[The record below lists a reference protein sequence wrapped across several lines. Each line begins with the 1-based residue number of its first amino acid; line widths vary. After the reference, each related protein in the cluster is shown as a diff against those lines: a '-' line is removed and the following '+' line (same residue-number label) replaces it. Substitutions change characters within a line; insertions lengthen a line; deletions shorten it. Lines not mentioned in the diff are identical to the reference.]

1 MDLGC
6 DPICC
11 SYSLPDIVLYSS
23 TQRVIVE
30 TKKLDD
36 QVLLRL
42 IARQLEEALGE
53 LYDRYGRLAYSLA
66 LNATG
71 DASLAEEI
79 VQDVFLRVW
88 NKAETYRPEQGKVV
102 TWLTSITRYRAIDML
117 RRHAVRPEGNRAV
130 WAEEA
135 PPLVSDSLAIE
146 DEVENRQRRQK
157 IQYALRQLPAEQRQ
171 ALAYAFFYG
180 YSHSQI
186 ASALNEPLGT
196 VKTRIRLGMQ
206 KLRELIPEE
215 NHVD

>member
-1 MDLGC
+1 MD
-6 DPICC
+6 
-11 SYSLPDIVLYSS
+11 Y
-23 TQRVIVE
+23 
-30 TKKLDD
+30 KKFDD
-36 QVLLRL
+36 QALLRL
-42 IARQLEEALGE
+42 IARRQEEALGE

-88 NKAETYRPEQGKVV
+88 NKAETYRAEQGKVV
-102 TWLTSITRYRAIDML
+102 TWLTSITRYRSIDML

-135 PPLVSDSLAIE
+135 HPLVSDSMAIE
-146 DEVENRQRRQK
+146 EEVSGLQRRQQ
-157 IQYALRQLPAEQRQ
+157 IQHAMRQLPSEQRQ

-186 ASALNEPLGT
+186 AAALNEPLGT

-215 NHVD
+215 RPVDE

>member
-1 MDLGC
+1 VD
-6 DPICC
+6 
-11 SYSLPDIVLYSS
+11 
-23 TQRVIVE
+23 

-42 IARQLEEALGE
+42 IARQQQEALGE

-117 RRHAVRPEGNRAV
+117 RRHAIRPEGNRAV
-130 WAEEA
+130 WAEEG
-135 PPLVSDSLAIE
+135 PPLASDSMAIE
-146 DEVENRQRRQK
+146 EEVASLQRKQQ
-157 IQYALRQLPAEQRQ
+157 IHYAMRQLPSEQRQ
-171 ALAYAFFYG
+171 ALAFAFFYG

-186 ASALNEPLGT
+186 AAALNEPLGT

-215 NHVD
+215 QPVDK